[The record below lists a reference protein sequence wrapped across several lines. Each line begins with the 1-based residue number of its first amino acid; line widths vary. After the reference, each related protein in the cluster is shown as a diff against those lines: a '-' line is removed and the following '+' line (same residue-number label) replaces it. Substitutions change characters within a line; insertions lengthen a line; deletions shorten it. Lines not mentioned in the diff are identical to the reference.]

1 MGSGLCHKHMWKP
14 VRHIWSLKWLLM
26 GFHWRDTSRFG
37 NTRRLIPL
45 VWQGCYCSDAELQEL
60 RQLYGVRSGQAF
72 LGHLFKLD
80 FGSLFGCLK
89 TCWKVWCLRRGWHML
104 WWSPQR
110 NLVIRCRL
118 EEIGVGEVRWWD
130 FTESRSVSNWWGAE
144 ETYDVNEHA
153 GRYAKDPEI
162 LEQRN
167 KVS

>member
-1 MGSGLCHKHMWKP
+1 VGSGLCHKHMWKP
-14 VRHIWSLKWLLM
+14 VRHVWSLKWLLM
-26 GFHWRDTSRFG
+26 GFHWRDTSRLWKHAA
-37 NTRRLIPL
+37 TRTVGLAGLLLFWCWVARTSSAIWCAFRPGLP
-45 VWQGCYCSDAELQEL
+45 
-60 RQLYGVRSGQAF
+60 RSSV
-72 LGHLFKLD
+72 KLD

-89 TCWKVWCLRRGWHML
+89 TCQVWCLRRGWRML